1 MTEPDTTKS
10 NTAVS
15 VHDAADRLDQM
26 PVNRWHRRVTAIFG
40 LGNFFDIYQLALGG
54 ILAVALL
61 EPWHLSTAGKS
72 LLIAVPFVGQFLGAL
87 LLARVADVKGRRAV
101 FRFNL
106 LAFAALNLVV
116 AAADNL
122 VLLLIP
128 LGLACVFVSA
138 ETILTDSY
146 LAELLPAR
154 VRGRHIGWCYVVGLL
169 GVPFLALFGSRV
181 IASPI
186 VAGIDGW
193 RWIPIFGA
201 FGGFLVFLLRR
212 PIPESPRWLES
223 RSRHAEARWIVDRIA
238 TGGRGGFVGFDSHRP
253 TAPDSEPASAELVG
267 HGGSRPRNGLRR
279 LFAPDLRRRTWMW
292 LVFQP
297 LQSIAFYGFGSLAP
311 LVLIH
316 KGYSVTQSLT
326 YAALA
331 YSGYPVGALATTWLS
346 EKLERKHLIVGA
358 AAMAAICGVV
368 FGTAHTTSVILVS
381 GTALSVCTNLSSSA
395 YHIYQSEIFPTEVR
409 ASAIGLCY
417 SLSRA
422 TGAMLPFAG
431 LTILRRLG
439 PGPLFVAVAAIIV
452 VLCVDVLVLGPRTRA
467 LSLERIAP

>member
-1 MTEPDTTKS
+1 VASTG
-10 NTAVS
+10 
-15 VHDAADRLDQM
+15 
-26 PVNRWHRRVTAIFG
+26 HRDLRAR
-40 LGNFFDIYQLALGG
+40 QLLRHLPACACG

-87 LLARVADVKGRRAV
+87 LLARVADIRGRRAV

-106 LAFAALNLVV
+106 LAYAALNLVV
-116 AAADNL
+116 AAADNM
-122 VLLLIP
+122 VFLLIP

-169 GVPFLALFGSRV
+169 SVPFLALFGSRV
-181 IASPI
+181 ITRDSRRDRRLALDS
-186 VAGIDGW
+186 D
-193 RWIPIFGA
+193 FGA

-212 PIPESPRWLES
+212 SIPESPRWLES
-223 RSRHAEARWIVDRIA
+223 RNRYAEARWIVDRIA
-238 TGGRGGFVGFDSHRP
+238 TGGRGGFVGFDSHRS
-253 TAPDSEPASAELVG
+253 TAPSAEPASAELVS
-267 HGGSRPRNGLRR
+267 HGGSLPRNGLRR

-326 YAALA
+326 YAALT
-331 YSGYPVGALATTWLS
+331 YSGYPVGALAPPGC
-346 EKLERKHLIVGA
+346 RR
-358 AAMAAICGVV
+358 
-368 FGTAHTTSVILVS
+368 
-381 GTALSVCTNLSSSA
+381 SSSA
-395 YHIYQSEIFPTEVR
+395 ST
-409 ASAIGLCY
+409 
-417 SLSRA
+417 
-422 TGAMLPFAG
+422 
-431 LTILRRLG
+431 
-439 PGPLFVAVAAIIV
+439 
-452 VLCVDVLVLGPRTRA
+452 
-467 LSLERIAP
+467 